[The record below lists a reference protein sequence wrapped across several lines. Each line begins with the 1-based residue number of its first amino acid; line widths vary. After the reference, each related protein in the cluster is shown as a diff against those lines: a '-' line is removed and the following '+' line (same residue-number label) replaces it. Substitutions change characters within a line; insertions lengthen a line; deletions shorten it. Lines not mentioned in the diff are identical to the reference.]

1 MARIIPVASVAL
13 LLLVALSPVI
23 AQTAT
28 PTLVGSWEFTATP
41 QTTSHAFQHTIEGLA
56 TFTSDGTVIETD
68 TTGILGRVSPG
79 HGIWQKGPIPGGYL
93 FVRFT
98 SLVPN
103 LNGTLHSKQILTMF
117 LTLNSTGDEFSGPYD
132 FQVVSAGG
140 DIISNGK
147 GTVAGKLVAHPLL
160 P

>member
-1 MARIIPVASVAL
+1 MPRIILVACVPL
-13 LLLVALSPVI
+13 LLLVALNPVM
-23 AQTAT
+23 AQTTT

-41 QTTSHAFQHTIEGLA
+41 ETTSNASPPAIEGLA
-56 TFTSDGTVIETD
+56 TFTSDGTAIETD

-79 HGIWQKGPIPGGYL
+79 HGIWQNGPIPGGYL

-132 FQVVSAGG
+132 FQIVNASGG
-140 DIISNGK
+140 IISNGK
-147 GTVAGKLVAHPLL
+147 GTVAGKLMV
-160 P
+160 

>member
-1 MARIIPVASVAL
+1 MILIVCVPL
-13 LLLVALSPVI
+13 LLLVALSSLI
-23 AQTAT
+23 AQTPT
-28 PTLVGSWEFTATP
+28 PTLVGSWEFTETSE
-41 QTTSHAFQHTIEGLA
+41 TTSHASPPTIEGLA
-56 TFTSDGTVIETD
+56 TFTSDGTAIETD

-79 HGIWQKGPIPGGYL
+79 HGIWQNGPIPGGYL

-117 LTLNSTGDEFSGPYD
+117 LTLNSTGDEFTGPYD
-132 FQVVSAGG
+132 FQIVNARG

-147 GTVAGKLVAHPLL
+147 GTVAGKLMVHPLL